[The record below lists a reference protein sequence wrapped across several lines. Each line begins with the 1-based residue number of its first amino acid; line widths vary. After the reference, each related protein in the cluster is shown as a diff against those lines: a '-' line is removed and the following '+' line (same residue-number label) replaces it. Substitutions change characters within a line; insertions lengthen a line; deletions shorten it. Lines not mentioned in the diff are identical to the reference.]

1 MFIKVMTLIISFFSV
16 EVLAVNEYC
25 NVIPDNSGLIENCCD
40 LGFRPF
46 SFSEIVNKPKVYKF
60 KNFCGDCRTSST
72 KGFCD
77 TITDKGGR
85 LVVQRRQDGSVD
97 FIKGWVDYENG
108 FGSLTGEFWYGLHP
122 LHCLT
127 NQGQWEM
134 RIDFT
139 LTDGLKVIFHI
150 HHSE

>member
-1 MFIKVMTLIISFFSV
+1 M
-16 EVLAVNEYC
+16 
-25 NVIPDNSGLIENCCD
+25 
-40 LGFRPF
+40 
-46 SFSEIVNKPKVYKF
+46 
-60 KNFCGDCRTSST
+60 
-72 KGFCD
+72 
-77 TITDKGGR
+77 
-85 LVVQRRQDGSVD
+85 QRRQDGSVD

-134 RIDFT
+134 CIDFT